1 LPSELRTRNHLVKRS
16 PLARKSRCGATLS
29 SHEEFLELAAA
40 ATSGELTQ
48 EERRKLDEHLAGC
61 ASCRETTQQL
71 ESTIRTAIPALAAGV
86 PQDDSKTHSAWSQ
99 DRAEARLFECLDGEE
114 QERDENRR
122 AIPGRQDEHHRAYFP
137 SRIRWDHLGLS
148 SAAIALFALGLGIT
162 AYRISRKPAVTTT
175 TTSTAR
181 ASVLEEQLADAG
193 HEARTLTVQI
203 TERDQVITHLREEM
217 QRESEEVKELEAKVG
232 REAKSAQSKGAE
244 NSPLLQENKRLGE
257 EMKAA
262 EGRYAQL
269 QKDMEDLQRKRSEEA
284 AHAESLETRVA
295 GLSDELHGKEET
307 IARQQEYLE
316 HDRDIRELVGA
327 RDLYIAEIY
336 DVERSGQTNKPYGR
350 VFYTRGKSLV
360 FYAYDL
366 DQQAGLKEASTF
378 QAWGRRGSSSQ
389 QALNLGVFYED
400 SAAKKRWVMRS
411 NDAKTLQE
419 IEAVFVT
426 VEPNGGSP
434 HPSTQPLL
442 FAYLRVH
449 PNHP

>member
-1 LPSELRTRNHLVKRS
+1 VRCPMS
-16 PLARKSRCGATLS
+16 P
-29 SHEEFLELAAA
+29 HEEFLELAAA

-61 ASCRETTQQL
+61 APCRETL
-71 ESTIRTAIPALAAGV
+71 EQFKVTMRTAIPAIAAQV
-86 PQDDSKTHSAWSQ
+86 PQEDSRTGFSWSQ
-99 DRAEARLFECLDGEE
+99 DQAEARLFERLDREAR
-114 QERDENRR
+114 ERGKKKGGL
-122 AIPGRQDEHHRAYFP
+122 PTPQDEHHRAYFP

-148 SAAIALFALGLGIT
+148 SAAIAFFALGLGIN
-162 AYRISRKPAVTTT
+162 AYRSGKKQAAGTTKT
-175 TTSTAR
+175 DSIHAT
-181 ASVLEEQLADAG
+181 VLEEQLSDAG
-193 HEARTLTVQI
+193 NEARTLTAQI
-203 TERDQVITHLREEM
+203 TERDQVIAHLREEM
-217 QRESEEVKELEAKVG
+217 QRESRELKELRAKVG
-232 REAKSAQSKGAE
+232 TEATSTQDKGVE
-244 NSPLLQENKRLGE
+244 SGPLLQENKRLGV

-262 EGRYAQL
+262 EGRYAEL
-269 QKDMEDLQRKRSEEA
+269 QRAMEDLQQKRSEESA
-284 AHAESLETRVA
+284 RADALESRMA

-307 IARQQEYLE
+307 IARQEEYLE
-316 HDRDIRELVGA
+316 HDRDIRELIGA

-336 DVERSGQTNKPYGR
+336 DVERTGQTNKPYGR

-378 QAWGRRGSSSQ
+378 QAWGRRGTNQ

-400 SAAKKRWVMRS
+400 SVAKKRWVVRS

>member
-1 LPSELRTRNHLVKRS
+1 MS
-16 PLARKSRCGATLS
+16 P
-29 SHEEFLELAAA
+29 HEEFLELAAA

-48 EERRKLDEHLAGC
+48 EERRNLDEHLAGC
-61 ASCRETTQQL
+61 APCRQAL
-71 ESTIRTAIPALAAGV
+71 EQFKATIRTAVPAIAPGV
-86 PQDDSKTHSAWSQ
+86 PPDDSKADSTWSQ
-99 DRAEARLFECLDGEE
+99 DRAEKRLFEHLDREERERGEKKK
-114 QERDENRR
+114 

-148 SAAIALFALGLGIT
+148 FAAIAVFALGLGIN
-162 AYRISRKPAVTTT
+162 AYRSSRNPTTEAT
-175 TTSTAR
+175 KTESAG
-181 ASVLEEQLADAG
+181 ASALEEQLADAG
-193 HEARTLTVQI
+193 HEARTLTAQI
-203 TERDQVITHLREEM
+203 TERDQLIARLRQEM
-217 QRESEEVKELEAKVG
+217 QRELAELNELKAKVAT
-232 REAKSAQSKGAE
+232 EAASTQDKGLD
-244 NSPLLQENKRLGE
+244 NGGLPRENKRLAE

-262 EGRYAQL
+262 EGRYAEL
-269 QKDMEDLQRKRSEEA
+269 QSSMQGLQQKRAEESA
-284 AHAESLETRVA
+284 RADALEARAA
-295 GLSDELHGKEET
+295 GLSDELHRSQETVARQAET
-307 IARQQEYLE
+307 IAGQGETVAREEEYLE
-316 HDRDIRELVGA
+316 HDRDIRELIGA

-336 DVERSGQTNKPYGR
+336 DVERTGQTNKPYGR

-378 QAWGRRGSSSQ
+378 QAWGRRGSSNQ

-400 SAAKKRWVMRS
+400 SVAKKRWVMRS

-434 HPSTQPLL
+434 RPSTQPLL
-442 FAYLRVH
+442 FAYLRVR